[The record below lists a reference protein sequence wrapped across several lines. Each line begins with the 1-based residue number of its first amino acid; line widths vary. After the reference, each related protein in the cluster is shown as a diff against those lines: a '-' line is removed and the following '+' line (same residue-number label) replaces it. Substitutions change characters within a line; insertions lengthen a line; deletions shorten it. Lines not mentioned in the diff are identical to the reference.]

1 MTFID
6 RGKGS
11 PLVLIP
17 GIQGRWEYLE
27 PAIDA
32 LAESFRVLTFPLS
45 GEQGCEAAVDS
56 TIGMDNDMHQAE
68 VVLDRLGIR
77 RATICGISFGGL
89 PAIRFAAMHPE
100 RTSALVLVSTPGP
113 GWRLRPRHR
122 FYARWPRL
130 FGPLFLAES
139 PFRLRAELVAALPT
153 LGARWRFARW
163 QLGTLIRAPLS
174 LGRMATR
181 AALMSSVDLVDDC
194 ARITAPTLVVAGEHE
209 LDRVLRVEGT
219 PAYVKLI
226 SGARS
231 VVLER
236 TGHLGSV
243 TRPEAFASIVGD
255 FLRHPCGA
263 GVRACDRERKAEALR
278 HTSDAA
284 TLDASL

>member
-1 MTFID
+1 MIID
-6 RGKGS
+6 IGNGS

-17 GIQGRWEYLE
+17 GIQGRWEYLQ

-32 LAESFRVLTFPLS
+32 LAESFRVMTFPLC
-45 GEQGCEAAVDS
+45 GEPGREGSVDS
-56 TIGMDNDMHQAE
+56 ALGIDDDAHLVEA
-68 VVLDRLGIR
+68 VLDHLGIR
-77 RATICGISFGGL
+77 QATICGISFGGL

-113 GWRLRPRHR
+113 GWRPRPRHR
-122 FYARWPRL
+122 LYARWPRL
-130 FGPLFLAES
+130 LGPLFLAES

-153 LGARWRFARW
+153 WNARWRFARW

-174 LGRMATR
+174 LERMATR
-181 AALMSSVDLVDDC
+181 AALMSSVDLSNDC
-194 ARITAPTLVVAGEHE
+194 ARITAPTLVVAGQHD

-226 SGARS
+226 AGARF

-243 TRPEAFASIVGD
+243 TRPDAFASIVYE
-255 FLRHPCGA
+255 F
-263 GVRACDRERKAEALR
+263 VTNAE
-278 HTSDAA
+278 TA
-284 TLDASL
+284 TLVALAQRA

>member
-1 MTFID
+1 MALID
-6 RGKGS
+6 LGNGP

-32 LAESFRVLTFPLS
+32 LAELFRVLTFPLS
-45 GEQGCEAAVDS
+45 GEQGCEATVDS
-56 TIGMDNDMHQAE
+56 TIGIDNDAHQVEA
-68 VVLDRLGIR
+68 VLDRLGIR

-113 GWRLRPRHR
+113 GWRLRPRHC

-139 PFRLRAELVAALPT
+139 PFRLRAELAAALPT
-153 LGARWRFARW
+153 LRGRWRFARW

-181 AALMSSVDLVDDC
+181 ASLMTSVDLLDDC
-194 ARITAPTLVVAGEHE
+194 VRVTAPTLVVAGEQA

-243 TRPEAFASIVGD
+243 TRPELFASIVCD
-255 FLRHPCGA
+255 FLDRSGRA
-263 GVRACDRERKAEALR
+263 GQAHAAL
-278 HTSDAA
+278 
-284 TLDASL
+284 